1 MIPPPEPVK
10 MPTSPKKVFEEK
22 TVDFYGPLPNEEK
35 LLSIIDLYARFPAVK
50 VIERLENLFPI
61 YGYPQKLRYDNGPP
75 SKQYLTDVNITDKA
89 ITPEHPYSN
98 VVVENFNRSLNKC
111 LRIAKVP
118 NSSWQNEIRKM
129 L

>member
-61 YGYPQKLRYDNGPP
+61 YAYPQKLRYDNGPP
-75 SKQYLTDVNITDKA
+75 SRHTNLNNI
-89 ITPEHPYSN
+89 
-98 VVVENFNRSLNKC
+98 L
-111 LRIAKVP
+111 
-118 NSSWQNEIRKM
+118 QM
-129 L
+129 